1 MKRKSIFLLSCLCG
15 TILHLATNA
24 AAQLAPGLNESRYN
38 AQYVQTQNYPAPNP
52 VRVVRA
58 PYAANMWGDGTD
70 RGNWTPKFEA
80 PPNDPGDQWP
90 PPAGLYG
97 DRLLFNNG
105 NGTTF
110 FYSGYIFIGEGSNTV
125 SFISRFDGGKRL
137 LIDGVQIFRE
147 NAWDSHALKT
157 VPLATGWHTFELWTD
172 DNNQSGFGNA
182 WWPSPTGS
190 RIGFGVDW
198 EGRGSTNLDDYEFP
212 VDDDLGSLF
221 SATKPNGVVVF
232 PTPTVSAV
240 NAASA
245 SVSISIVLNPAD
257 EGTLY
262 LCLDDVSDKGA
273 TTNNWQSLIE
283 YDGAI
288 VTDGQPN
295 TYVIGLSNLALGAE
309 YHYRFAFAFDG
320 GGVCVSDE
328 SQPFATRVNIESRA
342 PIQMD
347 VTSFL
352 LPANF
357 SVAPDVAGTFCVFY
371 NEGATFDPLAA
382 TRTDYLPTIAA
393 AGVCEIAVSGL
404 APSTVYSYRH
414 AYDVPGYGLWFAGGE
429 RTFETVPYDAPS
441 RFQWAADWW
450 GNWRPWPHEA
460 YLEEAVI
467 WRNLD
472 NRPRPFPGVAG
483 DVIQLAYPVRANILL
498 TNDIAFAAFESTQ
511 TARENNWGRINFL
524 PRTPVGTSV
533 TLTLDPGDRA
543 DAAWLGG
550 RAVPNSLIFGEI
562 NDTGRRNDLRV
573 HLAAPLRVYGTDWGR
588 HMFAFYCPVSGGTEQ
603 SPVPITVEYYNP
615 NWIVLQFCLANANN
629 TFYGDITVNGS
640 EASLFIGNCG
650 WAENDQIG
658 GWPYYEYNAH
668 DGMLGDPANKII
680 LRNNAGIY
688 TANDLGTFVFNRTL
702 LGNGTLRSSKLNY
715 SHGATSIAIN
725 ENIRSTLRLGVG
737 ANLSPGEGDAVG
749 KLTLWG
755 SDFSCETGAT
765 FTVKVKPAGVRD
777 TFVFDFDGTLNF
789 NGASVLVDASA
800 FGDTRIP
807 AGTSWTFLTTAAP
820 ADFTGAFKSPG
831 YSTTYTTDAN
841 GKLLSVTLVKL
852 NPLTLFM
859 VR

>member
-1 MKRKSIFLLSCLCG
+1 MKKAYITLLCG
-15 TILHLATNA
+15 MVMHLATGA
-24 AAQLAPGLNESRYN
+24 SAQLAPGLYESRYN

-52 VRVVRA
+52 VRTVRA
-58 PYAANMWGDGTD
+58 PYSANMWGLENN
-70 RGNWTPKFEA
+70 RNNWTPNFYA

-90 PPAGLYG
+90 PPAGTYP

-110 FYSGYIFIGEGSNTV
+110 FYSGYMFVGEGSNTV
-125 SFISRFDGGKRL
+125 SFVSRFDGGKRL
-137 LIDGVQIFRE
+137 CIDNVQIYRE
-147 NAWDSHALKT
+147 NVWNTHVLKT
-157 VPLATGWHTFELWTD
+157 AQFSTGWHKFELWFD
-172 DNNQSGFGNA
+172 DNNQSSFGNA
-182 WWPSPTGS
+182 WWPSDTGS
-190 RIGFGVDW
+190 RIGFGIDW
-198 EGRGSTNLDDYEFP
+198 QGRGSTNLDDYEFP

-221 SATKPNGVVVF
+221 SADKPDGVVIF
-232 PTPTVSAV
+232 PPSAVSAI

-245 SVSISIVLNPAD
+245 SVSIPLVLNPAD

-273 TTNNWQSLIE
+273 ATNNWQSLIE
-283 YDGAI
+283 YDGAT
-288 VTDGQPN
+288 VTDGSIN
-295 TYVIGLSNLALGAE
+295 TYVFNLTGLTLGAA
-309 YHYRFAFAFDG
+309 YHYRFACVLDG
-320 GGVCVSDE
+320 GDVRVSDE
-328 SQPFATRVNIESRA
+328 SQPFTTRVNIESRA
-342 PIQMD
+342 AIQTD

-357 SVAPDVAGTFCVFY
+357 SVAPDIAGTLCVLY
-371 NEGATFDPLAA
+371 NAGAAFDQLSA
-382 TRTDYLPTIAA
+382 TRVDYLPAIVA
-393 AGVCEIAVSGL
+393 AGTCEIAVFGL

-414 AYDVPGYGLWFAGGE
+414 AYDMPGYGLRFADGE
-429 RTFETVPYDAPS
+429 RTFETVPYDEPS

-460 YLEEAVI
+460 YLEETVI

-483 DVIQLAYPVRANILL
+483 DVVQLAYPVRANILL

-543 DAAWLGG
+543 DAAWLGV

-573 HLAAPLRVYGTDWGR
+573 HLAAPLRVYVNEWGR

-615 NWIVLQFCLANANN
+615 NWIILQFCLANTNN

-640 EASLFIGNCG
+640 EANLFIGNRG

-658 GWPYYEYNAH
+658 GWPYFEYNAH

-688 TANDLGTFVFNRTL
+688 AANDLGTFVFNRTL
-702 LGNGTLRSSKLNY
+702 LGNGTFRASKLNY
-715 SHGATSIAIN
+715 SHGSTAIGIN
-725 ENIRSTLRLGVG
+725 ENIRSTLRLGAG

-749 KLTLWG
+749 TQTLWG
-755 SDFSCETGAT
+755 SVFSCEAGAALS
-765 FTVKVKPAGVRD
+765 VKIKPGEVCD
-777 TFVFDFDGTLNF
+777 KFVFDFDGDVNL
-789 NGASVLVDASA
+789 GGGRVIVDDSA
-800 FGDTRIP
+800 LLSARQGSD
-807 AGTSWTFLTTAAP
+807 AVWTFATV
-820 ADFTGAFKSPG
+820 TGGGEFH
-831 YSTTYTTDAN
+831 
-841 GKLLSVTLVKL
+841 GKLRGPDGYFVG
-852 NPLTLFM
+852 NIGNTLFL
-859 VR
+859 RRQSSLIIIK